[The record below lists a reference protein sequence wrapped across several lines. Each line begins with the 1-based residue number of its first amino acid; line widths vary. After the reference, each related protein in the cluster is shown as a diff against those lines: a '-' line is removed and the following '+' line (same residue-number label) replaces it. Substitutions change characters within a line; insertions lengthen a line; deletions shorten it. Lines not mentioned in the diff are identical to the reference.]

1 MMKEPTNRAMRA
13 NTIRKVLKKAMSS
26 FRSCWSSAVISS
38 PVSTSVR
45 SGTTS
50 SMRSARVAWSTPSSA
65 TTLMASTRPG
75 SVRAAWA
82 SSGLNITS
90 DAPPGLSSPAKVT
103 TPTTRLGPRS
113 LTGSAR

>member
-1 MMKEPTNRAMRA
+1 MKEPTNRAMRA

-38 PVSTSVR
+38 PVSTSVPVGDDLR
-45 SGTTS
+45 RCG
-50 SMRSARVAWSTPSSA
+50 RPGRPGRRRPRA

-90 DAPPGLSSPAKVT
+90 EAPPGLSSPAKVT
-103 TPTTRLGPRS
+103 TPTTVWVRVP
-113 LTGSAR
+113 